1 MKRWHIRFSLP
12 ATTCGLLALV
22 AGCSHATKCDY
33 MGNITPNPLGTLS
46 DPVYQGQ
53 ESNAEAADFIVHEH
67 EWIGNSATLNERGKD
82 HVQQIAAR
90 ANQHPFP
97 IIVEESSRSTRPDT
111 QFQYPVH
118 NNDEL
123 DAHRRAML
131 VEALAILGVSD
142 AEDRVVVAHDFTP
155 GFWNSEANRA
165 LQRGFSNQGGQN
177 GGGAGGAGGGG
188 GF

>member
-1 MKRWHIRFSLP
+1 MKRWRISFSLP

-33 MGNITPNPLGTLS
+33 MGNITPNPIGTTV
-46 DPVYQGQ
+46 DPVWQAQ
-53 ESNAEAADFIVHEH
+53 ESNAEAADFIVHDH

-90 ANQHPFP
+90 ANEQRFP
-97 IIVEESSRSTRPDT
+97 IIVEESSRTIRPDT
-111 QFQYPVH
+111 QYQYAVH

-131 VEALAILGVSD
+131 VEALAILGVAD
-142 AEDRVVVAHDFTP
+142 AEERVVVGHDFTH
-155 GFWNSEANRA
+155 GFWDLEGQRA
-165 LQRGFSNQGGQN
+165 LRYNFSNQGNQNRNN
-177 GGGAGGAGGGG
+177 GGGVGG